1 MRRRLFWMSQQ
12 LEWIHTL
19 VVLSGSYSSSW
30 KKVTGFTV
38 LCISYNF
45 MTWYD
50 YRLHNTAACSWISHI
65 FNKFESTLC
74 FISLSTDHFA
84 ERTIILSTHHM
95 DEADVLGDRI
105 AIISHGKL
113 CCCGS
118 SLYLKSQYGS
128 GFYLT
133 LVRGKEGDYGK
144 DMESDDDLDDDD
156 YPDDTLSIDSRPSTV
171 SSIRTVRA
179 VQVRKNS
186 LKCRVL
192 YLQKQWICIYCS

>member
-1 MRRRLFWMSQQ
+1 MITSV
-12 LEWIHTL
+12 L
-19 VVLSGSYSSSW
+19 VSI
-30 KKVTGFTV
+30 FT
-38 LCISYNF
+38 
-45 MTWYD
+45 D
-50 YRLHNTAACSWISHI
+50 Y
-65 FNKFESTLC
+65 
-74 FISLSTDHFA
+74 FA

-156 YPDDTLSIDSRPSTV
+156 DDDDYPDETMSIDSRPSTV

-179 VQVRKNS
+179 VKVRRNS
-186 LKCRVL
+186 FKYRGETMDTH
-192 YLQKQWICIYCS
+192 IYCTCA

>member
-1 MRRRLFWMSQQ
+1 
-12 LEWIHTL
+12 
-19 VVLSGSYSSSW
+19 
-30 KKVTGFTV
+30 
-38 LCISYNF
+38 
-45 MTWYD
+45 
-50 YRLHNTAACSWISHI
+50 
-65 FNKFESTLC
+65 
-74 FISLSTDHFA
+74 
-84 ERTIILSTHHM
+84 M

-192 YLQKQWICIYCS
+192 YLQKQLIYIYCS

>member
-1 MRRRLFWMSQQ
+1 MITSV
-12 LEWIHTL
+12 L
-19 VVLSGSYSSSW
+19 VSI
-30 KKVTGFTV
+30 FT
-38 LCISYNF
+38 
-45 MTWYD
+45 D
-50 YRLHNTAACSWISHI
+50 Y
-65 FNKFESTLC
+65 
-74 FISLSTDHFA
+74 FA

-156 YPDDTLSIDSRPSTV
+156 DDYPDETMSIDSRPSTV

-179 VQVRKNS
+179 VKVRRNS
-186 LKCRVL
+186 FKYRVETYIL
-192 YLQKQWICIYCS
+192 YMCIKICFKLYKIILIGSFIGNSGMYST

>member
-1 MRRRLFWMSQQ
+1 MITSV
-12 LEWIHTL
+12 L
-19 VVLSGSYSSSW
+19 VSI
-30 KKVTGFTV
+30 FT
-38 LCISYNF
+38 
-45 MTWYD
+45 D
-50 YRLHNTAACSWISHI
+50 Y
-65 FNKFESTLC
+65 
-74 FISLSTDHFA
+74 FA

-156 YPDDTLSIDSRPSTV
+156 DDYPDETMSIDSRPSTV

-179 VQVRKNS
+179 VKVRRNS
-186 LKCRVL
+186 FKYRVETMDTH
-192 YLQKQWICIYCS
+192 IHVYCTCA

>member
-1 MRRRLFWMSQQ
+1 MITSV
-12 LEWIHTL
+12 L
-19 VVLSGSYSSSW
+19 VSI
-30 KKVTGFTV
+30 FT
-38 LCISYNF
+38 
-45 MTWYD
+45 D
-50 YRLHNTAACSWISHI
+50 Y
-65 FNKFESTLC
+65 
-74 FISLSTDHFA
+74 FA

-156 YPDDTLSIDSRPSTV
+156 DDYPDETMSIDSRPSTV

-179 VQVRKNS
+179 VKVRRNS
-186 LKCRVL
+186 FKYGVETMDTH
-192 YLQKQWICIYCS
+192 IYCTCA

>member
-1 MRRRLFWMSQQ
+1 MFEL
-12 LEWIHTL
+12 I
-19 VVLSGSYSSSW
+19 
-30 KKVTGFTV
+30 
-38 LCISYNF
+38 CIF
-45 MTWYD
+45 CTC
-50 YRLHNTAACSWISHI
+50 ACSTS
-65 FNKFESTLC
+65 
-74 FISLSTDHFA
+74 

-144 DMESDDDLDDDD
+144 EMESDDDLDDDD
-156 YPDDTLSIDSRPSTV
+156 DYPDETMSIDSRPSTV

-179 VQVRKNS
+179 IKVRDSHHRECWCWWRNSHCNNLYDVQPCLLLGS
-186 LKCRVL
+186 LTGNFGMYPTDIVWIHLVNFPWKMFHFPVL
-192 YLQKQWICIYCS
+192 LKSFVGYKMLLVNLFQWL

>member
-1 MRRRLFWMSQQ
+1 M
-12 LEWIHTL
+12 
-19 VVLSGSYSSSW
+19 
-30 KKVTGFTV
+30 
-38 LCISYNF
+38 
-45 MTWYD
+45 
-50 YRLHNTAACSWISHI
+50 
-65 FNKFESTLC
+65 FESTLC
-74 FISLSTDHFA
+74 FISLTTDHFA